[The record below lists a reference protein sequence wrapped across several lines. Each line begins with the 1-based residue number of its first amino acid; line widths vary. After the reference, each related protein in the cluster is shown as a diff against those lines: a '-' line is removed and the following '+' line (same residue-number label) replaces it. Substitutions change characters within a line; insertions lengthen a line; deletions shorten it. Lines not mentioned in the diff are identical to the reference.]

1 MDDSTWD
8 KVDKLVSPG
17 IIKVKLINVACVLPV
32 LFSVYL
38 TLHIYPSKLSVD
50 DM

>member
-1 MDDSTWD
+1 MDDGTWD
-8 KVDKLVSPG
+8 KVDKLLSPG
-17 IIKVKLINVACVLPV
+17 IRKVKVSNVACVLPA

-38 TLHIYPSKLSVD
+38 TLHICTSKLSAD